1 MTAED
6 LLADKRSVCIQFARP
21 RSWRRSAG
29 AFLIFCAAAFAGP
42 TAAATPPGGALNST
56 DSMLKWINAY
66 RGKPEPDALPVLVR
80 GLSEMQAF
88 KDPESSGAYI
98 GFIAG
103 VLGANPERAHTL
115 IEKMI
120 TIQPADHWV
129 LVRAIAYSGLPNWKE
144 LLGSFTDRMP
154 TRRALIDKYLSGA
167 LPTLDQIDYEAKRPG
182 MIDKVRVHCS
192 SPTRPA
198 KSPS

>member
-1 MTAED
+1 MHRTVTGLFAV
-6 LLADKRSVCIQFARP
+6 LVC
-21 RSWRRSAG
+21 
-29 AFLIFCAAAFAGP
+29 AFALIAP
-42 TAAATPPGGALNST
+42 ATAAQPPSALNST
-56 DSMLKWINAY
+56 TGLLKWINAY
-66 RGKPEPDALPVLVR
+66 RDRPDPDSLPAVVRALS
-80 GLSEMQAF
+80 GLQAF
-88 KDPESSGAYI
+88 KDAETSGAYI

-103 VLGANPERAHTL
+103 VLGADPGRA
-115 IEKMI
+115 EKLVGKMLAI
-120 TIQPADHWV
+120 DPADHWV